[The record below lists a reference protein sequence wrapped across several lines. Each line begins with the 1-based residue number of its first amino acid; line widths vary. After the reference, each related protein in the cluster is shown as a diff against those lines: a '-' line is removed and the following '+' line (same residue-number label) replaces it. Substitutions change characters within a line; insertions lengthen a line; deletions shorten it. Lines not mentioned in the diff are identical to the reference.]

1 MLTRT
6 GLGVLIGTV
15 LCAFF
20 GLLWSYEELF
30 ALAAAGGDDGRA
42 DAGEIALRMAA
53 VTIGKDFEEL
63 LAAGDALGRH
73 GDLAE
78 RLPER

>member
-1 MLTRT
+1 VLTRT

-30 ALAAAGGDDGRA
+30 ALAAAGAIAVAFALYTSRCTSGTRSSTRPSTASGR
-42 DAGEIALRMAA
+42 
-53 VTIGKDFEEL
+53 
-63 LAAGDALGRH
+63 LA
-73 GDLAE
+73 
-78 RLPER
+78 